1 MGAGPG
7 VRNPSGK
14 GGPFH
19 EMRLLNRDIRAVIK
33 EVKGVD
39 HVFFPYLKLMKYYN
53 DGEDV
58 FDLADKKLTLPS
70 RKDKTER
77 DRVTNEDIRKRWS
90 KASKWVVIGMAVGLG
105 VIVGAPTGG
114 SYYTAIDEGVADGIS
129 RGKLEVAAGIKTE
142 AGKPG
147 EFASGMKGTFNDA
160 SDDSL
165 AGYKLAAQYKKD
177 GTISDEAVKAEFET
191 ITNSSSSV
199 DSKLSLASDDASGE
213 TSNGET
219 SEDEQNTA
227 EVDLLAKLKEAAEN
241 VGKSGSFLKGF
252 DAGSSDDFYIQ
263 LGNFVQAKTE
273 EVQTWLK
280 EGDETTAKE
289 KILKALRGRESQIT
303 TVNQLLSMQ
312 FENDIDEAGKQI
324 ANQGHVNL
332 YVEVQNAKGGGSYL
346 SCVSVP
352 VTATNAS
359 EVITTLKTNLVRDD
373 INLNPQI
380 YKNVND
386 FYEYEGTFSVDGA
399 EVAAENA
406 YVKIT
411 ISGTKEG
418 KYDSSADFMI
428 KIDTT
433 ISQGDVLPVDG
444 YTEKPT
450 EQQVFDNAIKA
461 MQQEDGMSM

>member
-1 MGAGPG
+1 MAFGSRRTG
-7 VRNPSGK
+7 GK
-14 GGPFH
+14 SGPFH
-19 EMRLLNRDIRAVIK
+19 AMRLLSKDIR
-33 EVKGVD
+33 EVLKAKGVG
-39 HVFFPYLKLMKYYN
+39 HVLSPYGKLKKGYKK
-53 DGEDV
+53 GEDL
-58 FDLADKKLTLPS
+58 FASTTPS
-70 RKDKTER
+70 SGESR
-77 DRVTNEDIRKRWS
+77 DRVTNEAIRKRYL
-90 KASKWVVIGMAVGLG
+90 KAAWGTAVISFVAGAGLSSAFT
-105 VIVGAPTGG
+105 GA
-114 SYYTAIDEGVADGIS
+114 SASAAIKQGADDGIS
-129 RGKLEVAAGIKTE
+129 RGRLEVV
-142 AGKPG
+142 AGKEMGVGKPEG
-147 EFASGMKGTFNDA
+147 FTGGMKEPYENASNDA
-160 SDDSL
+160 L

-191 ITNSSSSV
+191 LTNSSSSA

-219 SEDEQNTA
+219 SEDEQDTA
-227 EVDLLAKLKEAAEN
+227 EVDLVAKLKEAAEN

-252 DAGSSDDFYIQ
+252 DAGNSDDFYIQ
-263 LGNFVQAKTE
+263 LGNFVQAQTE
-273 EVQTWLK
+273 EIQTWLK

-324 ANQGHVNL
+324 TNQGHVNL
-332 YVEVQNAKGGGSYL
+332 YVEVQNAKGESYL

-380 YKNVND
+380 YENVND
-386 FYEYEGTFSVDGA
+386 FYKYEGTFSVDGA

-428 KIDTT
+428 KTDTT
-433 ISQGDVLPVDG
+433 IGQYEVPPVGG

-450 EQQVFDNAIKA
+450 KQQVFNNAIRA